1 MYCPGENVLILNDLY
16 VWSRKMYAKME
27 KKLTKPHKMT
37 YKLFNFWLCFFI
49 MIDMK
54 HCLIENEKDE
64 KGKRHDIIES

>member
-1 MYCPGENVLILNDLY
+1 
-16 VWSRKMYAKME
+16 MYAKME